1 MQCVYM
7 LLYLSFNVCRLSKFW
22 RIVPQMIREFAKETS
37 MYMNLL
43 FMKVLICNFFQ
54 TSWIILL
61 IVVLQCTCISLQS
74 SEMESNAVLILRRL
88 GTNVNVNIKS
98 IVKFAI

>member
-1 MQCVYM
+1 MQ
-7 LLYLSFNVCRLSKFW
+7 
-22 RIVPQMIREFAKETS
+22 
-37 MYMNLL
+37 
-43 FMKVLICNFFQ
+43 FFQ